1 LKNRIC
7 LGDFGV
13 FCVLT
18 KGLDGLIFSFEVQ
31 LNKMK
36 VRLIHRD
43 VFIIWGFKY
52 MCVSEKEIKSEKE
65 WNDRNH

>member
-1 LKNRIC
+1 LKNRIL
-7 LGDFGV
+7 LGNFGV

-18 KGLDGLIFSFEVQ
+18 NGVDGLTFLFGVQ

-52 MCVSEKEIKSEKE
+52 MCVSEKEIKSDKE
-65 WNDRNH
+65 WNDRKH